1 MRLSACEIEAL
12 RLLSLEL
19 SIEDIIH
26 AAMIGFTAEDD
37 SRLAEDKSNL
47 CRLALKL
54 MKTE

>member
-1 MRLSACEIEAL
+1 MQLSVSELEAL

-19 SIEDIIH
+19 NLEDIIH

-54 MKTE
+54 IKSK

>member
-1 MRLSACEIEAL
+1 MKLSACEIEAL

-19 SIEDIIH
+19 SLKDIIH
-26 AAMIGFTAEDD
+26 AAMIGFTAEDN

-54 MKTE
+54 MEV

>member
-1 MRLSACEIEAL
+1 MQLSVSELEAL

-19 SIEDIIH
+19 SLEDIIR

-54 MKTE
+54 MKK